1 MFLFLELMLMI
12 KLELV
17 KNVKILLHQLMLAQL
32 KLDMQLL
39 VDQIKLIIKL
49 MDNVSHVLLIQLLV
63 EILHQPVVYQDII

>member
-1 MFLFLELMLMI
+1 MLMI

-17 KNVKILLHQLMLAQL
+17 KNVKILLDQLMLAQL

-63 EILHQPVVYQDII
+63 EILHQPVVYQHTI